1 MTENEAR
8 QMVVEIEWNGKAN
21 VCIHCGNVPET
32 YYIATGH
39 DHTDDSIHYCFCQAQ
54 TQTIE
59 QLTARVR
66 ELELV
71 VSLKDEAIAERT
83 DRVRE
88 LEEENARLNSEIEM
102 LKSGKRSNIRLGM
115 EIAAS
120 QAYAEQLR
128 EALQW
133 AKAGF
138 NQAAMGIIIQ
148 RELEENFNLCRDA
161 LALHRDTSALD
172 AYVSEKMKEAV
183 STQKEYYESVFQ
195 DGAKRIATLTR
206 QRDLA
211 VEALEKQGHSAGCR
225 KDAFGDICTCGLDD
239 LLSTIKE
246 IEAMAKGEQR

>member
-1 MTENEAR
+1 M
-8 QMVVEIEWNGKAN
+8 
-21 VCIHCGNVPET
+21 
-32 YYIATGH
+32 
-39 DHTDDSIHYCFCQAQ
+39 

-128 EALQW
+128 EALKRIGYDEACFEASENPGEW
-133 AKAGF
+133 PVNVA
-138 NQAAMGIIIQ
+138 
-148 RELEENFNLCRDA
+148 LEA
-161 LALHRDTSALD
+161 LSIPNDTSALD
-172 AYVSEKMKEAV
+172 AYV
-183 STQKEYYESVFQ
+183 
-195 DGAKRIATLTR
+195 AKRLHDMACDKGLLRIQVEELTR

-211 VEALEKQGHSAGCR
+211 VDALEKIR
-225 KDAFGDICTCGLDD
+225 DAHV
-239 LLSTIKE
+239 STKP
-246 IEAMAKGEQR
+246 